1 MVILMSLSIVFYI
14 VPGFELLDL
23 SGPICV
29 FNMAAKKKD
38 ESYSVKVVSADGGYI
53 KSSSGIV
60 VETQPF
66 HAVACDSL
74 ILIGGSDEIARSQG
88 PSKSRLIGVAS
99 KKTRRLAS
107 VCTGTFLL
115 AEAGLLDGKRATTH
129 WRFTER
135 LQAAYPTSEITSD
148 RIYVQDGQLWTSAG
162 VTAGI
167 DMALAFVQQDY
178 GVELSREIAQDMVLQ
193 QRREGGQSQRQGD
206 MQFDPPSGR
215 VEQVLVYARS
225 HIKENLSV
233 NRLAQAANLSERQLS
248 RIFRVELG
256 VTPAKAIEQM
266 RVELALP
273 LVDGSTR
280 SMERIAREV
289 GFADAVTMRQ
299 SFIRM
304 LDITPQAL
312 RNSMNKVAKTP
323 S

>member
-1 MVILMSLSIVFYI
+1 MSLTIVFYI

-29 FNMAAKKKD
+29 FNMAAKKKP
-38 ESYSVKVVSADGGYI
+38 ESYDVQVVSSEGGYI
-53 KSSSGIV
+53 KSSSGV
-60 VETQPF
+60 AVGTQPF
-66 HAVACDSL
+66 QAVACDSL
-74 ILIGGSDEIARSQG
+74 ILIGGTDEIARSQG
-88 PSKSRLIGVAS
+88 PLKSELIGVAS
-99 KKTRRLAS
+99 EKTRRLAS

-135 LQAAYPTSEITSD
+135 LQAAYPTSVITSD
-148 RIYVQDGQLWTSAG
+148 RIFVQDGKLWTSAG
-162 VTAGI
+162 VTTGI

-178 GVELSREIAQDMVLQ
+178 GVELSREIAQDMVLHH
-193 QRREGGQSQRQGD
+193 RREGGQSQNQGS
-206 MQFDPPSGR
+206 MQFNPPSGR

-233 NRLAQAANLSERQLS
+233 SRLAQAANLSERQLS
-248 RIFRVELG
+248 RIFTTELG
-256 VTPAKAIEQM
+256 ITPAKAIERM

-273 LVDGSTR
+273 LVDGSSQ

-289 GFADAVTMRQ
+289 GFVDAVTMRQ
-299 SFIRM
+299 SFIRL

-312 RNSMNKVAKTP
+312 RSSMNNAVRKTAV
-323 S
+323 SA